1 MRLRFIPVLFT
12 LRRLGVPVCL
22 IVEQN
27 LAQRGGRSSCA
38 ASPSSIARCFLV
50 GDLQLY
56 MKCVTTSVLFSDPVE
71 PQEKPILIDL
81 LRNFRNV

>member
-1 MRLRFIPVLFT
+1 MCMRFIPVLLI
-12 LRRLGVPVCL
+12 LRRLGVPVGL

-27 LAQRGGRSSCA
+27 LAQRGGQSSCA
-38 ASPSSIARCFLV
+38 ASPSSIARRFL

-56 MKCVTTSVLFSDPVE
+56 VKCVTSVLFSDPVE
-71 PQEKPILIDL
+71 PREKPILIDL